1 MLFYYHLIM
10 YFLYIL
16 YSVQAD
22 RYYIGVTHDLE
33 GRLRRHNSHYKKGFT
48 GKFTDWCI
56 VYQECYE
63 TKNEA
68 LVRERQLKSWKSR
81 LKIEAL
87 INKSD

>member
-1 MLFYYHLIM
+1 M

-22 RYYIGVTHDLE
+22 RYYIGVTHDPE

-48 GKFTDWCI
+48 GGFTDWCI

-68 LVRERQLKSWKSR
+68 LVSISLTKPADIDFLLTEKASL
-81 LKIEAL
+81 A
-87 INKSD
+87 DA